1 MAQDYSELKLNKNL
15 FNENSLALRKSDYI
29 SSSAQDIRFEKGP
42 FAPPTLIS
50 QGTLTVQGSFT
61 APTISVGTLNNAAIT
76 GTSRQTGTLTNTG
89 VITGGFINAGT
100 SNNVVMGTPTINSP
114 SVTDGTLTNSLIVT
128 GTLDTPTIGT
138 PIIDGTA
145 NFDVNA
151 GSAQLTNDG
160 DFAIQTFGTA
170 GVLVIRVGGT
180 SFRFNPAGT
189 IV

>member
-100 SNNVVMGTPTINSP
+100 SDNVVMGTPTINSP
-114 SVTDGTLTNSLIVT
+114 AVTGGTFTTPLINNGTL
-128 GTLDTPTIGT
+128 GTPTLQT
-138 PIIDGTA
+138 PTIDGTA
-145 NFDVNA
+145 NFDTNA
-151 GSAQLTNDG
+151 GSAALSIDG
-160 DFAIQTFGTA
+160 DFAIQTFGT
-170 GVLVIRVGGT
+170 GGILVFRVNGT
-180 SFRFNPAGT
+180 TFRITASGT
-189 IV
+189 L